1 MKLNRFSILAT
12 MLILVGVLLVPSAFA
27 QRAPVAHPA
36 TYPSCPASVAANPLA
51 LVDGQTWEFHWVGGV
66 YLGGAVGNFTFEMV
80 PSPNS
85 QSGFTGF
92 LNVIESRNLGGTI
105 FRFLNYNGRYQIYPD
120 CTGGV
125 LMFNSGVPASYE
137 FDFYFREREGNAFG
151 ALVMVSIDPVNVNQL
166 SNSNTLIVDAALF
179 ERGEAEFQPGSAP
192 LPPQP
197 GH

>member
-1 MKLNRFSILAT
+1 MKFNRFSILAT
-12 MLILVGVLLVPSAFA
+12 MLVLVGVLVAPSAFA

-36 TYPSCPASVAANPLA
+36 TYPSCPSSVAANPLA
-51 LVDGQTWEFHWVGGV
+51 LVDGQTWVFHWEGFEFAA
-66 YLGGAVGNFTFEMV
+66 GAVGNFTFEMV
-80 PSPNS
+80 ASPNS

-92 LNVIESRNLGGTI
+92 LNVIETRNLEGTI

-125 LMFNSGVPASYE
+125 LMFNSGAPASVE

-151 ALVMVSIDPVNVNQL
+151 SLVMASIDPFGTGL
-166 SNSNTLIVDAALF
+166 FTSELAEFGIF
-179 ERGEAEFQPGSAP
+179 ERGEAEFQPASAP
-192 LPPQP
+192 VPPQP